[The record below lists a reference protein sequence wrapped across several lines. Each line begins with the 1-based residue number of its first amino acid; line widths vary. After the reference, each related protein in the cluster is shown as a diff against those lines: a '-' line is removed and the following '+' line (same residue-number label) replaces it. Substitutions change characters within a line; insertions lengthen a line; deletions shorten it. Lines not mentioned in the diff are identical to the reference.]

1 MAGGVPVRIELTQDN
16 DFKLLPEGLERAIN
30 DHTKAIILN
39 FPSNPTGG
47 VMTREDYERVV
58 PILKESGIYVISD
71 EIYSELLF
79 EENSAHLPTSSR
91 FAIRCSSSTA
101 FQRPSP

>member
-1 MAGGVPVRIELTQDN
+1 
-16 DFKLLPEGLERAIN
+16 
-30 DHTKAIILN
+30 
-39 FPSNPTGG
+39 
-47 VMTREDYERVV
+47 MTREDYERVV

-79 EENSAHLPTSSR
+79 EENLLDLPTSSR

>member
-1 MAGGVPVRIELTQDN
+1 MGCQCVLSSRKTTISN
-16 DFKLLPEGLERAIN
+16 YCRRGLERAIN